1 MKLGGNMK
9 LKKNFFLRL
18 FFKAKEIKKIK
29 RIDNMHAKN
38 ILSPKRL
45 KRYITWFRIKSYLLF
60 ALLTVIAFIGGYY
73 LSKYN
78 ILLKEGSFNDINLVI
93 VRTIPVLLLILIFLE
108 LFVVYNKIFDVQG
121 TLFNKQVKKCFLLS
135 GFYLFLM
142 IISTVVIGIITK
154 NTTFLKTDLLLLF
167 LGIVYVIKSA
177 MDLISYAKM
186 YLKAKI

>member
-108 LFVVYNKIFDVQG
+108 LFVVYNKNFDV
-121 TLFNKQVKKCFLLS
+121 
-135 GFYLFLM
+135 
-142 IISTVVIGIITK
+142 
-154 NTTFLKTDLLLLF
+154 
-167 LGIVYVIKSA
+167 
-177 MDLISYAKM
+177 
-186 YLKAKI
+186 